1 MAYTSPEP
9 LTQLCL
15 LVATVSFPKLFEF
28 SATPQIPAV
37 MYFLCVLLMS
47 NMLRMPFAVVYDYAA
62 DVFYAVQF
70 YPMPLR
76 IVYHSLGFVG
86 IENAVQ
92 RAFAWYRH
100 SETHR
105 VDWGFV
111 YSNVITRRVRCG
123 RVVVEDT
130 YNSLGINI
138 IHGIDTFKS

>member
-1 MAYTSPEP
+1 
-9 LTQLCL
+9 
-15 LVATVSFPKLFEF
+15 
-28 SATPQIPAV
+28 

-100 SETHR
+100 YRNTPSR
-105 VDWGFV
+105 
-111 YSNVITRRVRCG
+111 
-123 RVVVEDT
+123 
-130 YNSLGINI
+130 LGICL
-138 IHGIDTFKS
+138 FKCNY